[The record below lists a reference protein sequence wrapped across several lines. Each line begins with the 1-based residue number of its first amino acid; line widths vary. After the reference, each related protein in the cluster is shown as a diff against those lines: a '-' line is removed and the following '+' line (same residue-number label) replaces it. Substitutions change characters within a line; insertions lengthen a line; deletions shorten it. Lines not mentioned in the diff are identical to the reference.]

1 MPFMRL
7 SSLVVLQFW
16 KIEQSCRWSVA
27 SSDRYIHLVLEN
39 DDNHATL
46 LDPCCDPPQGRYRAQ
61 WNDDYHHAFHVL
73 LTCELTGYYKDYKN
87 AEALLARTLGEGFA
101 YQGEPSPHRSGS
113 LRGEVSRL
121 LPATAFVNFLQNH
134 DQIGNR
140 ALGERLTKLAP
151 ATALEAAIT
160 VTLLAPA
167 PPLMFMGDEWG
178 SQQPFPFFCDFEGEL
193 GNAVR
198 RGRRRNSPR
207 PTPSMGMKFS
217 IRSRLRPC
225 NGPYWTGAR

>member
-7 SSLVVLQFW
+7 SCLVILRFGNLSRAVGGL
-16 KIEQSCRWSVA
+16 VA

-73 LTCELTGYYKDYKN
+73 LTRELTGYYKDYKN
-87 AEALLARTLGEGFA
+87 DEALLARTLGEGFA

-121 LPATAFVNFLQNH
+121 LPATAFLNFLQNH

-140 ALGERLTKLAP
+140 PLGERLTKLRQLP
-151 ATALEAAIT
+151 HLKQ
-160 VTLLAPA
+160 
-167 PPLMFMGDEWG
+167 PL
-178 SQQPFPFFCDFEGEL
+178 P
-193 GNAVR
+193 
-198 RGRRRNSPR
+198 
-207 PTPSMGMKFS
+207 
-217 IRSRLRPC
+217 
-225 NGPYWTGAR
+225 